1 MQKTNRKNNGEENK
15 STEKN
20 KRAENNRKKQAPKI
34 GAKNNKLN
42 TENKMKTVTLLA
54 SAPSLDRITKMVNQ
68 YFYST
73 SIELHEDSSGV
84 YSLINSKG
92 KIDGCRVIKKKNRF
106 RFEMI

>member
-1 MQKTNRKNNGEENK
+1 LALRAGTKVEAEKPLK
-15 STEKN
+15 S
-20 KRAENNRKKQAPKI
+20 RRKKLKFRQ
-34 GAKNNKLN
+34 
-42 TENKMKTVTLLA
+42 MKTVTLLA
-54 SAPSLDRITKMVNQ
+54 SAPTLERITKLVNQ

>member
-1 MQKTNRKNNGEENK
+1 
-15 STEKN
+15 
-20 KRAENNRKKQAPKI
+20 
-34 GAKNNKLN
+34 
-42 TENKMKTVTLLA
+42 MKTVTLLA

-68 YFYST
+68 YFYSN

-92 KIDGCRVIKKKNRF
+92 KIDGCRVVKKKNRF

>member
-1 MQKTNRKNNGEENK
+1 MLGSRFIGGGVFCNKNYRRTILK
-15 STEKN
+15 F
-20 KRAENNRKKQAPKI
+20 RQ
-34 GAKNNKLN
+34 
-42 TENKMKTVTLLA
+42 MKTVTLLA
-54 SAPSLDRITKMVNQ
+54 SAPTLERITKLVNKF
-68 YFYST
+68 FYSN

>member
-1 MQKTNRKNNGEENK
+1 LGSRIIGGGVFCNKNYRRTILK
-15 STEKN
+15 F
-20 KRAENNRKKQAPKI
+20 RQ
-34 GAKNNKLN
+34 
-42 TENKMKTVTLLA
+42 MKTVTLLA
-54 SAPSLDRITKMVNQ
+54 SAPTMERITKLVNQ